1 MPFIRTGDRMMPSLA
16 LTAAKFAAKHG
27 FGTFGENLFANVVV
41 DPSKKDGKS
50 IVVYYDPDDEGRDG
64 GTVRTLASG
73 PTWYID
79 RLILSASGGDT
90 ATVTTLLRKHVN
102 FLCSVRSIPVFVE
115 EDQTWYRI
123 LHVVML
129 GRPRRPGRTTAGME
143 LYETTLRVMWR
154 PMSAQDPDYAT
165 VTGIEEM

>member
-73 PTWYID
+73 PTWYVD
-79 RLILSASGGDT
+79 RIILSASGGDT

-102 FLCSVRSIPVFVE
+102 FLCSMRSIPVFVE

-165 VTGIEEM
+165 VTGIEET

>member
-50 IVVYYDPDDEGRDG
+50 IVVYYDSDDEGRDG

-79 RLILSASGGDT
+79 RLYSSGRHYHCHD
-90 ATVTTLLRKHVN
+90 ALRKTSTFCRAVS
-102 FLCSVRSIPVFVE
+102 LFVE

-123 LHVVML
+123 PHVS
-129 GRPRRPGRTTAGME
+129 RYCPRR
-143 LYETTLRVMWR
+143 LC
-154 PMSAQDPDYAT
+154 
-165 VTGIEEM
+165 

>member
-102 FLCSVRSIPVFVE
+102 FLCFR
-115 EDQTWYRI
+115 
-123 LHVVML
+123 
-129 GRPRRPGRTTAGME
+129 
-143 LYETTLRVMWR
+143 
-154 PMSAQDPDYAT
+154 
-165 VTGIEEM
+165 